1 VRKAFK
7 GNSATARKIIRS
19 TWVRRG
25 FLWFVFPITVIIAAA
40 IVAAFFIDEPLRKRM
55 EADLNQRLKG
65 YTVRIGRLDFHP
77 IGFSLDLE
85 DSVVS
90 QTAHPDPPVASI
102 PLLTASVE
110 WRALLFGGLVADFR
124 IDRPRVH
131 INLKH
136 LQQEAKDEVPV
147 EEKGWQEALE
157 TIYPLK
163 IDHFE
168 INGAELTYV
177 DQGPFRPLHL
187 RNINLT
193 AENIRNVRSPEN
205 VYPSAVRLEADVFEK
220 GKLVLDGNA
229 DFLAE
234 PQVAFKAEIDLRQ
247 IELDYFKPVTQRQ
260 NFNVSGGTLSGKGR
274 MEYAARTRTIEIPT
288 VTVDGVKLDY
298 IQKTETSATEKA
310 AKKIDQAA
318 KEHTDD
324 PTFKVNVNEVRITQ
338 SELGFINRAKD
349 PGYRVYLD
357 DADLSLKNFSNQ
369 SEERPGVAA
378 VRGRFMGDGDAR
390 ADVKFHADPKGPDLD
405 LTVAIESTDMRRMND
420 LFRAYG
426 GFDVVKGWFS
436 FYSEILVRDGVIKG
450 YVKPLFKEIDVY
462 DKRQDKE
469 KGLFRK
475 LYEGVIGGIS
485 WLLQNTPRDEVATQ
499 ITVSGK
505 LSNPETSALEVIIGL
520 IQNAFFKAIL
530 PGFEREIS
538 GGARKDRP
546 AEQQS
551 PSAGDPL
558 AAKPP
563 PGDLKTIR

>member
-1 VRKAFK
+1 VK
-7 GNSATARKIIRS
+7 
-19 TWVRRG
+19 WVRRG
-25 FLWFVFPITVIIAAA
+25 LLWFALPLGVIVLLAV
-40 IVAAFFIDEPLRKRM
+40 VAAFFIDEPLRKKM

-85 DSVVS
+85 DIAIS

-102 PLLTASVE
+102 RNLTASVE

-124 IDRPRVH
+124 IDQPKVH
-131 INLKH
+131 INLKN

-157 TIYPLK
+157 AIYPLK

-168 INGAELTYV
+168 INGGELTYV
-177 DQGPFRPLHL
+177 DQGKFRPLVL
-187 RNINLT
+187 RNIYLT
-193 AENIRNVRSPEN
+193 AANIRNVRSPEN
-205 VYPSAVRLEADVFEK
+205 VYPSAVRLEADVFQK
-220 GKLVLDGNA
+220 GKLVLDGDA

-234 PQVAFKAEIDLRQ
+234 PHVAFKAEVDLQQ

-260 NFNVSGGTLSGKGR
+260 NLDVNGGTLSGKGR
-274 MEYAARTRTIEIPT
+274 MEYAARTKSIEIPT
-288 VTVDGVKLDY
+288 VTIDRVKLDY
-298 IQKTETSATEKA
+298 IQKTDTSATEKA
-310 AKKIDQAA
+310 AKKVDAA
-318 KEHTDD
+318 TKEHADD
-324 PTFKVNVNEVRITQ
+324 PTFKVNVDEIRVSQ
-338 SELGFINRAKD
+338 SELGFVNKAKE
-349 PGYRVYLD
+349 PGYRVFLNN
-357 DADLSLKNFSNQ
+357 ANLTLKNFSNQ
-369 SEERPGVAA
+369 SEKRPGVAA
-378 VRGRFMGDGDAR
+378 VRGKFMGAGEAR

-405 LTVAIESTDMRRMND
+405 LTVAIEPTDMRRMND

-436 FYSEILVRDGVIKG
+436 FYSEIMVRDGVVKG
-450 YVKPLFKEIDVY
+450 YVKPLFKDVDVY
-462 DKRQDKE
+462 DQRQDKE
-469 KGLFRK
+469 KGVFRK

-505 LSNPETSALEVIIGL
+505 LSDPKTSTWEVIVGL

-538 GGARKDRP
+538 GGGRKNRP
-546 AEQQS
+546 VEQK
-551 PSAGDPL
+551 PLGDPL
-558 AAKPP
+558 AAKPAQS
-563 PGDLKTIR
+563 D